1 MNKLIELHPST
12 FHDHNAMRYG
22 QDDSSS
28 FWMRANRY
36 KVSLGFA
43 MRMGVRLTS
52 FSLSAGID
60 WPFCVIA
67 QVPLMRLQ
75 SKKDHW

>member
-1 MNKLIELHPST
+1 
-12 FHDHNAMRYG
+12 
-22 QDDSSS
+22 
-28 FWMRANRY
+28 
-36 KVSLGFA
+36 

-67 QVPLMRLQ
+67 QVPLIRLQ
-75 SKKDHW
+75 SEKDHWRGFARGMEKMEGAGGALLEKLCHFFADMEKSD